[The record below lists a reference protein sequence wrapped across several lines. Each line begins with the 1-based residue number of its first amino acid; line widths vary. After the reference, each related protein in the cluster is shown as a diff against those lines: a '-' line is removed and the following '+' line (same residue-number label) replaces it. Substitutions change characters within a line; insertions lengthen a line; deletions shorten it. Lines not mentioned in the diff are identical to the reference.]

1 MIPCVLLLGFLFL
14 IRLLVKTREDYLA
27 ALVLFLVSCSVKIFF
42 LLSWIVCKQG
52 EFDLNYLQFVDEFYY
67 VEYEWGDPIANA
79 YCTIV
84 CLLQHIGF
92 SYFDLKLLNI
102 FATSLALV
110 RLYSLSDLVADKAKY
125 YKLLL
130 VIGAVLH
137 LHIIYYS
144 IFVLKDGLIFLF
156 SMELFVQLIRRK
168 AGKRTI
174 PIIAVILVLTQ
185 LRWTL
190 MYLFGLFL
198 FDSQWRIA
206 KYKVLVLACVVLVFL
221 PVVYKYGEK
230 VILKRFSIG
239 LQYNIDSTRGE
250 RITEEDTREI
260 FRGTPRL
267 MITLALINARK
278 IFSPLHQQDI
288 TNILILLQFY
298 AIVAYLLFAERNR
311 ASLWTLWPILL
322 FPLGFLLIS
331 TLTFANIRWVIYPFS
346 TLIYAL
352 IFLAC
357 RPREDILPYPSAPL
371 QSLVHPRAVSTWP
384 KSA

>member
-1 MIPCVLLLGFLFL
+1 MIPFVLLLGFLFL

-27 ALVLFLVSCSVKIFF
+27 ALVLFLVSCLVKIIF
-42 LLSWIVCKQG
+42 LLVWVVCKQG
-52 EFDLNYLQFVDEFYY
+52 EFDLNYLQCVDEFIY
-67 VEYEWGDPIANA
+67 VGYVWGDPISTFGNA
-79 YCTIV
+79 YCV
-84 CLLQHIGF
+84 VVYLLQRMGF
-92 SYFDLKLLNI
+92 TYFDLKLLNI

-110 RLYSLSDLVADKAKY
+110 RLYSLNDLVADKAKY
-125 YKLLL
+125 YKLLM

-137 LHIIYYS
+137 IHIIHYS
-144 IFVLKDGLIFLF
+144 VFILKDGLIFLF

-174 PIIAVILVLTQ
+174 PIVAVILVLIQ

-206 KYKVLVLACVVLVFL
+206 KRKALILACIVLVFL
-221 PVVYKYGEK
+221 PVVYKHGEK
-230 VILKRFSIG
+230 VILQRFSIG
-239 LQYNIDSTRGE
+239 LQYNIDNTRGE

-260 FRGTPRL
+260 FRASPRL

-288 TNILILLQFY
+288 TNMLILLQFY
-298 AIVAYLLFAERNR
+298 AIVAYLLFAEKNR
-311 ASLWTLWPILL
+311 TPLWTLWPILL
-322 FPLGFLLIS
+322 FPLGFLIIS

-357 RPREDILPYPSAPL
+357 RPQEDVLPCPSMSL
-371 QSLVHPRAVSTWP
+371 QSLVHPKAVST
-384 KSA
+384 